1 MRPFRF
7 HHIMAAGFA
16 LLLLPMPARA
26 DVEKTSM
33 ALPAVAPIF
42 ALEWIAQDAGI
53 YKEVGLDVAEQMVR
67 GVGATNAVIS
77 GSLDF
82 ANSSGSTLTRAVAKD
97 QPIIGIATTY
107 DRTGFWIIVNKKIAD
122 ERHFDPKAPLA
133 ERAKILK
140 GLRFSVGSLQTLPHA
155 YLNAVAK
162 IGGLNP
168 DTDIVAAP
176 ITLADTL
183 PAMATGSI
191 DGASIGPPAVY
202 QALKSGTAVVV
213 ADGTTGNPIDPP
225 WLTRI
230 DSIVII
236 ARKDTCTARRSVCVK
251 MGEALVKAAAYMHDR
266 PRESEAIIGKRLNFF
281 EPDALRNMYEV
292 TAESTPRSPA
302 VSAKGLETADQL
314 NVDAGFMAADQK
326 LPSYDKLFDNEFV
339 SSAR

>member
-1 MRPFRF
+1 MPFRF
-7 HHIMAAGFA
+7 HHMIATGLA
-16 LLLLPMPARA
+16 LLALPLSARA
-26 DVEKTSM
+26 DMEKTSM
-33 ALPAVAPIF
+33 AMPAVAPIF

-53 YKEVGLDVAEQMVR
+53 YKEVGLDVAEPIVR

-77 GSLDF
+77 GSTDF
-82 ANSSGSTLTRAVAKD
+82 ANSSGSTLTRAAAKN

-155 YLNAVAK
+155 YLHAIAK
-162 IGGLNP
+162 IGGLTP
-168 DTDIVAAP
+168 DTDLVAAP
-176 ITLADTL
+176 ISLADTL

-202 QALKSGTAVVV
+202 QALKSGAAVVI
-213 ADGTTGNPIDPP
+213 ADGTTGHPIDPP

-236 ARKDTCTARRSVCVK
+236 VKKDTCTTRRSVCVK
-251 MGEALVKAAAYMHDR
+251 MGQALVKAAAYMHDR
-266 PRESEAIIGKRLNFF
+266 PNESEAIIGKRLNFA

-314 NVDAGFMAADQK
+314 NVYAGFMKADQK
-326 LPSYDKLFDNEFV
+326 LSSYDNLFDNQYV
-339 SSAR
+339 SGK